1 MYISYHYSET
11 LQLQTIHHVLQLIA
25 SYYENILM
33 NKRDK
38 HIAVEW
44 TQRYLLIIHRPIN

>member
-44 TQRYLLIIHRPIN
+44 TQR